1 MRGVKEGL
9 VTGRTMDVPLSE
21 YLSDQAAALY
31 VERTRNHRPTR
42 SDTSIDD
49 YRRTMDER
57 FFAPRL
63 AAAKELWPADI
74 ESAVIGGI
82 SVDLVDPQPGV
93 TALNRDRIL
102 LNFHGGGF
110 CIGEGIGGLVESIP
124 IATTLGIRVISVHYR
139 QGPEHVFPA
148 ASEDVAAVYNELL
161 KQFDRRK
168 IGMYGCSDGGL
179 LAAMSVAWL
188 LKNDRPLPGAIALI
202 SSPAGPVAGGDS
214 RYISAVLDPGAGD
227 PPPTPSL
234 ISPPYPREY
243 LQTADCRSAL
253 ISPMD
258 NPETLSCF
266 PPTLLLTGT
275 RATECSAVIQTY
287 RLLMRA
293 GAHAQLELWDGLWH
307 GFVYDVR
314 LPEAQEAFEV
324 IAKFF
329 NSHLGE

>member
-1 MRGVKEGL
+1 MKENW
-9 VTGRTMDVPLSE
+9 VTGRAMDIPLSE
-21 YLSDQAAALY
+21 YLSAPAAALY
-31 VERTRNHRPTR
+31 VERMRNRLPAR
-42 SDTSIDD
+42 SDANIDS
-49 YRRTMDER
+49 YRLSMDER

-63 AAAKELWPADI
+63 AAAKELWPVNI

-82 SVDLVDPQPGV
+82 RVDIVDPRAGV
-93 TALNRDRIL
+93 STLNRDRLL

-110 CIGEGIGGLVESIP
+110 CVGEGMGGLVESIP

-148 ASEDVAAVYNELL
+148 ASEDVAAVYSELL
-161 KQFDRRK
+161 TQFDARK

-179 LAAMSVAWL
+179 LAAMSVSWL
-188 LKNDRPLPGAIALI
+188 LKANRPLPGAIALI
-202 SSPAGPVAGGDS
+202 SSPAGPVTGGDS
-214 RYISAVLDPGAGD
+214 RYTSAFLDPAAGD

-243 LQTADCRSAL
+243 LRNVDCHSAL

-258 NPETLSCF
+258 DRETLSRF
-266 PPTLLLTGT
+266 PPTLLLAGT

-287 RLLMRA
+287 RMLTRA

-307 GFVYDVR
+307 GFVYDVG

-324 IAKFF
+324 IGKFF
-329 NSHLGE
+329 NSYLRE